1 MEQLAIDQQIQTIH
15 ALLYDLGMMDDIEMY
30 MQEFTNYPKNSIK
43 ELTTEEATCLIKLLF
58 QQSPAGRCRA
68 TIVKLAHRAGI
79 IYGDTLDDYRLNI
92 VKLDVFLFKNGAV
105 KKELAKMNINELV
118 QVTRQMEE
126 IIKNNW
132 QKKNKKAAKEAT
144 TKLLKELNITVK

>member
-1 MEQLAIDQQIQTIH
+1 
-15 ALLYDLGMMDDIEMY
+15 
-30 MQEFTNYPKNSIK
+30 
-43 ELTTEEATCLIKLLF
+43 
-58 QQSPAGRCRA
+58 
-68 TIVKLAHRAGI
+68 
-79 IYGDTLDDYRLNI
+79 
-92 VKLDVFLFKNGAV
+92 
-105 KKELAKMNINELV
+105 MNINELV